1 MQTPKRQ
8 SELQGQLNFAALARP
23 SHKNNDDCRSTHN
36 MKRRGKSRTG
46 TKSREASMSKKGRIR
61 DRSKKKSRLQSNI
74 SQGDISQ
81 SHNQSQS
88 VISLQPKRK
97 NTNMDIGGGPTSS

>member
-1 MQTPKRQ
+1 
-8 SELQGQLNFAALARP
+8 
-23 SHKNNDDCRSTHN
+23 
-36 MKRRGKSRTG
+36 
-46 TKSREASMSKKGRIR
+46 MSKKGRIR

-81 SHNQSQS
+81 SQNQTQS
-88 VISLQPKRK
+88 VISLQPVRK